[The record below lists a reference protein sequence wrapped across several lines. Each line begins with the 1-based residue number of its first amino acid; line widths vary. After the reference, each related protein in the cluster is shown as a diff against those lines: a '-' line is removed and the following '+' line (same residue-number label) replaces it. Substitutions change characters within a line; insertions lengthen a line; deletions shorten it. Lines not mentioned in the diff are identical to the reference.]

1 MCAFNFEKYNRSFYA
16 QMQMAAIS
24 CDSITMWIKIYKKGK
39 ENQNKKYPI
48 VKRKSKMYFN

>member
-1 MCAFNFEKYNRSFYA
+1 
-16 QMQMAAIS
+16 MQMAAIS